1 MEASITF
8 KSVGKAIGRETL
20 LADLSF
26 GVEKGSTF
34 VLIGENGSGKSM
46 ILKLLVG
53 LIDKDTG
60 SVYIH
65 GQDISSR
72 NLETRSMCGY
82 MPQNINLDDDLT
94 IFDNIS
100 IHGQLHGLTSDEAKK
115 NTLHWAELLGFT
127 QFLKQSPYDQAFGLQ
142 RKILF
147 SRALVHDPKVLLLDE
162 PTTGMDPHSRSIVWN
177 ILDKLHYDKTIIFAT
192 QNFTEAERYANRIAI
207 LHEGNIKMDG
217 TLERLI
223 ETTHGLT
230 NYRLKFSKEPPQEF
244 MDQLEQFSR
253 ILRPRLQGLE
263 LEFYSRERQQ
273 FFKVLSLALE
283 HDLADLDTSICR
295 LRDLFIGLTEGG
307 LE

>member
-8 KSVGKAIGRETL
+8 KAVGKTIGKKIL

-34 VLIGENGSGKSM
+34 VLIGENGAGKSI

-53 LIDKDTG
+53 LIEKDTG

-72 NLETRSMCGY
+72 SLETRSMCGY

-100 IHGQLHGLTSDEAKK
+100 IYGQLHGLTSAEARK

-147 SRALVHDPKVLLLDE
+147 ARALVHNPDVLLLDE
-162 PTTGMDPHSRSIVWN
+162 PYRAMDALTKSIMHESLLEVYDRTRVTIFFITHDLEEAIFLGDRVIVMTTRPARTKKIVEVK
-177 ILDKLHYDKTIIFAT
+177 I
-192 QNFTEAERYANRIAI
+192 NRPR
-207 LHEGNIKMDG
+207 D
-217 TLERLI
+217 
-223 ETTHGLT
+223 
-230 NYRLKFSKEPPQEF
+230 YRLLSSEEF
-244 MDQLEQFSR
+244 R
-253 ILRPRLQGLE
+253 ILVQETKEAVHEEAVKAFEAGERE
-263 LEFYSRERQQ
+263 L
-273 FFKVLSLALE
+273 A
-283 HDLADLDTSICR
+283 
-295 LRDLFIGLTEGG
+295 
-307 LE
+307 

>member
-8 KSVGKAIGRETL
+8 KRVGKTVDKQTL

-26 GVEKGSTF
+26 GIEKESTF
-34 VLIGENGSGKSM
+34 VIIGENGSGKSM

-53 LIDKDTG
+53 LIQKDTG

-65 GQDISSR
+65 GQDISTRS
-72 NLETRSMCGY
+72 LETRSICGY
-82 MPQNINLDDDLT
+82 MPQTVNLDEDLT

-100 IHGQLHGLTSDEAKK
+100 IHGQLHGLTHVEANK
-115 NTLHWAELLGFT
+115 NTLHWADLLNISE
-127 QFLKQSPYDQAFGLQ
+127 FLNQYPSKLAYGLQ

-147 SRALVHDPKVLLLDE
+147 ARTLVHDPEVLLLDE
-162 PTTGMDPHSRSIVWN
+162 PTTGMDPHSRSAVWN
-177 ILDKLHYDKTIIFAT
+177 ILDRLHNKKTIIFVT
-192 QNFTEAERYANRIAI
+192 QNFTEAERYSDRIAI

-230 NYRLKFSKEPPQEF
+230 HYRLAFSKEPPLEF
-244 MDQLEQFSR
+244 MEQLEQYPR
-253 ILRPRLQGLE
+253 VLRPRLKGFE

-273 FFKVLSLALE
+273 FFKVLRLALD

>member
-8 KSVGKAIGRETL
+8 KAVGKAIGKKTL

-46 ILKLLVG
+46 VLKLLVG
-53 LIDKDTG
+53 LIEKDTG

-65 GQDISSR
+65 GQDISTRSS
-72 NLETRSMCGY
+72 ETRSICGY
-82 MPQNINLDDDLT
+82 MPQIINLDDELT
-94 IFDNIS
+94 VMENIS
-100 IHGQLHGLTSDEAKK
+100 IHGQLHGLSSAEAKK
-115 NTLHWAELLGFT
+115 STHHWAELLDLTPYLKHYPDKLAYGF
-127 QFLKQSPYDQAFGLQ
+127 Q
-142 RKILF
+142 RKVLF
-147 SRALVHDPKVLLLDE
+147 ARALVHNPKVLLLDE
-162 PTTGMDPHSRSIVWN
+162 PTTGMDPHSRSAVWN
-177 ILDKLHYDKTIIFAT
+177 VLDKLHYDKTIIFAT
-192 QNFTEAERYANRIAI
+192 QNFTEAERYADRIAI

-230 NYRLKFSKEPPQEF
+230 HYRLAFSEEPPPEF
-244 MDQLEQFSR
+244 MQKLEEWPR
-253 ILRPRLQGLE
+253 VLRPELKGRE

-273 FFKVLSLALE
+273 FFKVLRLALE
-283 HDLADLDTSICR
+283 HRLEDLDTSICR

>member
-8 KSVGKAIGRETL
+8 KRVGKTVGKQTL

-26 GVEKGSTF
+26 GIEKESTF
-34 VLIGENGSGKSM
+34 VIIGENGSGKSM

-53 LIDKDTG
+53 LIQKDTG

-65 GQDISSR
+65 GQDISTRS
-72 NLETRSMCGY
+72 LETRSICGY
-82 MPQNINLDDDLT
+82 MPQTVNLDEDLT

-100 IHGQLHGLTSDEAKK
+100 IHGQLHGLTHIEAKK
-115 NTLHWAELLGFT
+115 NTLHWADLLDISESLN
-127 QFLKQSPYDQAFGLQ
+127 QYPSKLAYGLQ

-147 SRALVHDPKVLLLDE
+147 ARTLVNDPEVLLLDE
-162 PTTGMDPHSRSIVWN
+162 PTTGMDPHSRSAVWN
-177 ILDKLHYDKTIIFAT
+177 ILDRLHNKKTIVFVT
-192 QNFTEAERYANRIAI
+192 QNFTEAERYSDRIAI

-230 NYRLKFSKEPPQEF
+230 HYRLAFSKEPPLEF
-244 MDQLEQFSR
+244 MKQLEQYPR
-253 ILRPRLQGLE
+253 VIRPRLKGLE
-263 LEFYSRERQQ
+263 LEFYSRERQE
-273 FFKVLSLALE
+273 FFKVLRLALD
-283 HDLADLDTSICR
+283 HDLADLDTSICH

>member
-8 KSVGKAIGRETL
+8 KAVGKTVDKKTL

-26 GVEKGSTF
+26 GIEKGSTF
-34 VLIGENGSGKSM
+34 VIIGKNGSGKSM

-53 LIDKDTG
+53 LIQKDTG

-65 GQDISSR
+65 GQDISTRS
-72 NLETRSMCGY
+72 LETRSICGY
-82 MPQNINLDDDLT
+82 MPQTVNLDEDLT

-100 IHGQLHGLTSDEAKK
+100 IHGQLHGLTHVEAKK
-115 NTLHWAELLGFT
+115 NTLHWADLLNFSESLNQYPGK
-127 QFLKQSPYDQAFGLQ
+127 LAYGVQ

-147 SRALVHDPKVLLLDE
+147 ARTLVHDPEVLLLDE
-162 PTTGMDPHSRSIVWN
+162 PSTGMDPHSRSTVWN
-177 ILDKLHYDKTIIFAT
+177 ILDRLHNKKTIIFVT
-192 QNFTEAERYANRIAI
+192 QNFTEAERYSDRIAI

-223 ETTHGLT
+223 ESTHGLT
-230 NYRLKFSKEPPQEF
+230 HYRLAFSKEPPLEF
-244 MDQLEQFSR
+244 MEELEKYPR
-253 ILRPRLQGLE
+253 VLRPRLMGLE
-263 LEFYSRERQQ
+263 LEFYSRERQE
-273 FFKVLSLALE
+273 FFKVLRIALDHE
-283 HDLADLDTSICR
+283 LADLDTSICR

>member
-8 KSVGKAIGRETL
+8 KTVGKTVGNRTL

-26 GVEKGSTF
+26 GIEKESTF
-34 VLIGENGSGKSM
+34 VIIGENGSGKSM
-46 ILKLLVG
+46 ILKMLVG
-53 LIDKDTG
+53 LIEKDTG

-65 GQDISSR
+65 GQDISTRS
-72 NLETRSMCGY
+72 LETRSLCGY
-82 MPQNINLDDDLT
+82 MPQTVNLDEDLT

-100 IHGQLHGLTSDEAKK
+100 IHGQLHGLTHVEAKK
-115 NTLHWAELLGFT
+115 NTLQWADLLNFSESLN
-127 QFLKQSPYDQAFGLQ
+127 QYPRKLAYGLQ

-147 SRALVHDPKVLLLDE
+147 ARTLVHDPEVLLLDE
-162 PTTGMDPHSRSIVWN
+162 PTTGMDPHSRSAVWN
-177 ILDKLHYDKTIIFAT
+177 ILDRLHNKKTIVFVT
-192 QNFTEAERYANRIAI
+192 QNFTEAERYSDRIAI

-230 NYRLKFSKEPPQEF
+230 HYRLAFSKEPPLEF
-244 MDQLEQFSR
+244 MKQLEQYPR
-253 ILRPRLQGLE
+253 VLRPRLKGLE

-273 FFKVLSLALE
+273 FFKVLRLALD

>member
-1 MEASITF
+1 
-8 KSVGKAIGRETL
+8 

-26 GVEKGSTF
+26 GIEKETTF
-34 VLIGENGSGKSM
+34 VIIGENGSGKSM

-53 LIDKDTG
+53 LIQKDTG

-65 GQDISSR
+65 GQDISTRS
-72 NLETRSMCGY
+72 LETRSICGY
-82 MPQNINLDDDLT
+82 MPQTVNLDENLT
-94 IFDNIS
+94 ILDNIS
-100 IHGQLHGLTSDEAKK
+100 IQGQLHGLTHSEAKK
-115 NTLHWAELLGFT
+115 NTSHWAELLNFSE
-127 QFLKQSPYDQAFGLQ
+127 FLNQYPNKLAYGLQ

-147 SRALVHDPKVLLLDE
+147 ARALVHDPEVLLLDE
-162 PTTGMDPHSRSIVWN
+162 PTTGMDPHSRSAVWN
-177 ILDKLHYDKTIIFAT
+177 ILDRLHNKKTIIFVT
-192 QNFTEAERYANRIAI
+192 QNFTEAERYSDRIAI

-230 NYRLKFSKEPPQEF
+230 RYRLAFSKEPPMEF
-244 MDQLEQFSR
+244 MEKLEQYPR
-253 ILRPRLQGLE
+253 VLRPRLKGLE

-273 FFKVLSLALE
+273 FFKVLRLALDHE
-283 HDLADLDTSICR
+283 LADLDTSICR

>member
-1 MEASITF
+1 LEASITF
-8 KSVGKAIGRETL
+8 KAVGKAIGKKIL

-34 VLIGENGSGKSM
+34 VIVGDNGSGKSL

-53 LIDKDTG
+53 LIEKDTG

-65 GQDISSR
+65 GQDTSTRSV
-72 NLETRSMCGY
+72 ETRSLCGY
-82 MPQNINLDDDLT
+82 MPQTANLDYDLT
-94 IFDNIS
+94 VFENIS
-100 IHGQLHGLTSDEAKK
+100 IHGQLHGLSSAEAKK
-115 NTLHWAELLGFT
+115 NTLHWADLLGFS
-127 QFLKQSPYDQAFGLQ
+127 QLLYQSIDKLAYGLL

-147 SRALVHDPKVLLLDE
+147 ARSLVHDPEVLLLDE
-162 PTTGMDPHSRSIVWN
+162 PTSGMDPNGRSAVWN
-177 ILDKLHYDKTIIFAT
+177 ILDKLHHNKTIIFAT
-192 QNFTEAERYANRIAI
+192 QDFTEAERYSDRIAI

-230 NYRLKFSKEPPQEF
+230 HYRLAFSKEPPSTF
-244 MDQLEQFSR
+244 MVQIEKFPR
-253 ILRPRLQGLE
+253 IIRPRLKGME

-273 FFKVLSLALE
+273 FFNVLRLALH
-283 HDLADLDTSICR
+283 HDLADFNTSICR

>member
-8 KSVGKAIGRETL
+8 KTVGKTVGKQTL

-26 GVEKGSTF
+26 GIEKESTF

-53 LIDKDTG
+53 LIQKDTG

-65 GQDISSR
+65 GQDISTRS
-72 NLETRSMCGY
+72 LETRSICGY
-82 MPQNINLDDDLT
+82 MPQTINLDEDLT
-94 IFDNIS
+94 IFDNIL
-100 IHGQLHGLTSDEAKK
+100 IHGQLHGLTNAEANK
-115 NTLHWAELLGFT
+115 NTLHWAELLNFSE
-127 QFLKQSPYDQAFGLQ
+127 FLNQYPSKLAYGLQ

-147 SRALVHDPKVLLLDE
+147 ARTLVHDPEVLLLDE
-162 PTTGMDPHSRSIVWN
+162 PTTGMDPHSRSAVWN
-177 ILDKLHYDKTIIFAT
+177 ILDRLHNKKTIIFVT
-192 QNFTEAERYANRIAI
+192 QNFTEAERYSDRIAI

-230 NYRLKFSKEPPQEF
+230 HYRLAFSKEPPLEF
-244 MDQLEQFSR
+244 MEKLEQYPR
-253 ILRPRLQGLE
+253 VLRPRLKGLE

-273 FFKVLSLALE
+273 FFKVLRLALD

>member
-8 KSVGKAIGRETL
+8 KSVGKRISGKTL

-34 VLIGENGSGKSM
+34 VIVGENGSGKSM

-53 LIDKDTG
+53 LIEKDRG

-65 GQDISSR
+65 GKDISNRS
-72 NLETRSMCGY
+72 LETRSLCGY
-82 MPQNINLDDDLT
+82 MPQNINLDEDLN
-94 IFDNIS
+94 IFENIA
-100 IHGQLHGLTSDEAKK
+100 IYGELHGLTSLEAEKS
-115 NTLHWAELLGFT
+115 TLHWSDMLGIT
-127 QFLKQSPYDQAFGLQ
+127 KFLYNSPYDQAFGVQ

-147 SRALVHDPKVLLLDE
+147 ARALVHNPAVLLLDE
-162 PTTGMDPHSRSIVWN
+162 PTTGMDPHSRASVWN
-177 ILDKLHYDKTIIFAT
+177 ILDKIHYNKTIIFAT
-192 QNFTEAERYANRIAI
+192 QNFTEAERYANRVAI

-217 TLERLI
+217 TLEKLI

-230 NYRLKFSKEPPQEF
+230 NYRLVFSEEPPREF
-244 MDQLEQFSR
+244 MDKLEKF
-253 ILRPRLQGLE
+253 PRVLKPVLKGLE
-263 LEFYSRERQQ
+263 LEFYSHERLQ
-273 FFKVLSLALE
+273 FFKVLKLALE
-283 HDLADLDTSICR
+283 NNLSDFDTSICR

>member
-8 KSVGKAIGRETL
+8 KAVGKAIGKKTL

-34 VLIGENGSGKSM
+34 VILGENGSGKSI
-46 ILKLLVG
+46 ILKLLIG
-53 LIDKDTG
+53 LIEKDTG

-65 GQDISSR
+65 GQDISTRS
-72 NLETRSMCGY
+72 LETRSLCGY
-82 MPQNINLDDDLT
+82 MPQNINLDEDLT
-94 IFDNIS
+94 IFDNIF
-100 IHGQLHGLTSDEAKK
+100 IHGQLHGLTSAEAKK
-115 NTLHWAELLGFT
+115 NTLHWEGLLGFT
-127 QFLKQSPYDQAFGLQ
+127 QCLKQSPYNQAFGLQ

-147 SRALVHDPKVLLLDE
+147 ARALVHDPEVLLLDE
-162 PTTGMDPHSRSIVWN
+162 PTTGMDPHRRSTVWN

-192 QNFTEAERYANRIAI
+192 QNFTEAERYADRIAI

-230 NYRLKFSKEPPQEF
+230 NYRLAFTKEPPKEF
-244 MDQLEQFSR
+244 MVQLEQFPR
-253 ILRPRLQGLE
+253 VLRPKLKGLE

-273 FFKVLSLALE
+273 FFNVLRLALE
-283 HDLADLDTSICR
+283 YNLSDLDTSICR

>member
-8 KSVGKAIGRETL
+8 KAVGKALGKKTL

-34 VLIGENGSGKSM
+34 VLVGENGSGKSM

-53 LIDKDTG
+53 LIEKDTG

-65 GQDISSR
+65 GKDISSR
-72 NLETRSMCGY
+72 SIETRSLCGF
-82 MPQNINLDDDLT
+82 MPQAVNLDDDLNVS
-94 IFDNIS
+94 DNIS
-100 IHGQLHGLTSDEAKK
+100 IHGQLHGLSSAEAKK
-115 NTLHWAELLGFT
+115 NTLHWADLLGLT
-127 QFLKQSPYDQAFGLQ
+127 PFLKHPVDKLAYGLQ

-147 SRALVHDPKVLLLDE
+147 ARALVHDPEVLLLDE
-162 PTTGMDPHSRSIVWN
+162 PTTGLDPHSRTTVWN
-177 ILDKLHYDKTIIFAT
+177 ILDKLHHNKTIIFAT
-192 QNFTEAERYANRIAI
+192 QNFTEAERYSDRIAI

-230 NYRLKFSKEPPQEF
+230 YYRLAFSKEPPTEF
-244 MDQLEQFSR
+244 MKHLEEYPR
-253 ILRPRLQGLE
+253 VLRPRLKGLE

-273 FFKVLSLALE
+273 FFKVLRLALDY
-283 HDLADLDTSICR
+283 DLADLDTSICR

>member
-1 MEASITF
+1 LEASVTF
-8 KSVGKAIGRETL
+8 KAVGKAIGNKTL

-34 VLIGENGSGKSM
+34 VLIGENGSGKSL

-53 LIDKDTG
+53 LIEKDTG

-65 GQDISSR
+65 GQDINTRS
-72 NLETRSMCGY
+72 LETRSLCGY
-82 MPQNINLDDDLT
+82 MPQIVNLDEDLN

-100 IHGQLHGLTSDEAKK
+100 IYGQLHGLSNDEANK
-115 NTLHWAELLGFT
+115 NTLHWIELLGFT
-127 QFLKQSPYDQAFGLQ
+127 QFLNHPIKDLPYGIK

-147 SRALVHDPKVLLLDE
+147 ARALVHDPPVLLLDE
-162 PTTGMDPHSRSIVWN
+162 PTTGMDPHSRSAVWN
-177 ILDKLHYDKTIIFAT
+177 ILDKLHHSKTIIFAT
-192 QNFTEAERYANRIAI
+192 QNFTEAERYSDRIAI

-230 NYRLKFSKEPPQEF
+230 HYRLAFSKEPPPEF
-244 MDQLEQFSR
+244 MRHLEEYPR
-253 ILRPRLQGLE
+253 VLRPKLKGLE

-273 FFKVLSLALE
+273 FFKVLRMALD
-283 HDLADLDTSICR
+283 HDLSDLDTSICR

-307 LE
+307 FE

>member
-8 KSVGKAIGRETL
+8 KAVGKAIGKKIL

-53 LIDKDTG
+53 LIEKDTG
-60 SVYIH
+60 SVYIQ
-65 GQDISSR
+65 GKDISTRSI
-72 NLETRSMCGY
+72 ETRSLCGF
-82 MPQNINLDDDLT
+82 MPQAVNLDDDLNV
-94 IFDNIS
+94 FDNVS
-100 IHGQLHGLTSDEAKK
+100 IHGQLHGLSAAEAKK
-115 NTLHWAELLGFT
+115 NTLHWAELLAFT
-127 QFLKQSPYDQAFGLQ
+127 PFLKQPVDRLSYGLQ

-147 SRALVHDPKVLLLDE
+147 ARALVHNPDVLLLDE
-162 PTTGMDPHSRSIVWN
+162 PTTGMDPHSRSTVWN
-177 ILDKLHYDKTIIFAT
+177 ILDKLHHNKTIIFAT
-192 QNFTEAERYANRIAI
+192 QNFTEAERYSDRIAI

-230 NYRLKFSKEPPQEF
+230 HFRLAFSKEPPTEF
-244 MDQLEQFSR
+244 MKQLEEYPR
-253 ILRPRLQGLE
+253 VLRPRLKGLE

-273 FFKVLSLALE
+273 FFKVLRLALD

>member
-8 KSVGKAIGRETL
+8 KAVGKTINKEIL

-26 GVEKGSTF
+26 GIEKGSTF
-34 VLIGENGSGKSM
+34 VIIGKNGSGKSM

-53 LIDKDTG
+53 LIQKDTG
-60 SVYIH
+60 TVYIH
-65 GQDISSR
+65 GQNISTRS
-72 NLETRSMCGY
+72 LETRSICGY

-100 IHGQLHGLTSDEAKK
+100 IHGQLHGLNHSEAKK
-115 NTLHWAELLGFT
+115 NTLHWADHLDFS
-127 QFLKQSPYDQAFGLQ
+127 QFLDESPRKLAFGLQ

-147 SRALVHDPKVLLLDE
+147 ARTLVHDPEVLLLDE
-162 PTTGMDPHSRSIVWN
+162 PTTGMDPHSRSCVWN
-177 ILDKLHYDKTIIFAT
+177 ILDRLHHKKTIIFVT
-192 QNFTEAERYANRIAI
+192 QNFTEAERYSDRIAI

-230 NYRLKFSKEPPQEF
+230 HYRLAFSKEPPLDFLDKLKQYP
-244 MDQLEQFSR
+244 R
-253 ILRPRLQGLE
+253 VLRPRLKGLE
-263 LEFYSRERQQ
+263 LDFYSRERQQ
-273 FFKVLSLALE
+273 FFKVLRLALE
-283 HDLADLDTSICR
+283 YDLADLDTSICR

>member
-8 KSVGKAIGRETL
+8 KKVGKTVGNRTL

-26 GVEKGSTF
+26 GIEKESTF
-34 VLIGENGSGKSM
+34 VIIGENGSGKSM

-53 LIDKDTG
+53 LIQKDTG

-65 GQDISSR
+65 GQDISTRS
-72 NLETRSMCGY
+72 LETRSICGY
-82 MPQNINLDDDLT
+82 MPQTVNLDEDLT

-100 IHGQLHGLTSDEAKK
+100 IHGQLHGLTHAEANK
-115 NTLHWAELLGFT
+115 NTLHWADLLNFSESLY
-127 QFLKQSPYDQAFGLQ
+127 QYPSKLAYGLQ

-147 SRALVHDPKVLLLDE
+147 ARTLVHDPEVLLLDE
-162 PTTGMDPHSRSIVWN
+162 PTTGMDPHSRSAVWN
-177 ILDKLHYDKTIIFAT
+177 ILDRLHNKKTIIFVT
-192 QNFTEAERYANRIAI
+192 QNFTEAERYSDRIAI

-230 NYRLKFSKEPPQEF
+230 HYRLAFSKEPPLEF
-244 MDQLEQFSR
+244 MEQLEQYPR
-253 ILRPRLQGLE
+253 VLRPRLKGLE

-273 FFKVLSLALE
+273 FFKVLRLALDY
-283 HDLADLDTSICR
+283 DLADLDTSICR

>member
-8 KSVGKAIGRETL
+8 KAVGKAIGKKIL

-34 VLIGENGSGKSM
+34 VLIGKNGSGKSI

-53 LIDKDTG
+53 LIEKDTG
-60 SVYIH
+60 SVYIQ
-65 GQDISSR
+65 GKDISTRSM
-72 NLETRSMCGY
+72 ETRSLCGF
-82 MPQNINLDDDLT
+82 MPQTVNLDDDLNV
-94 IFDNIS
+94 FDNVS
-100 IHGQLHGLTSDEAKK
+100 IHGQLHGLSAAEAKK
-115 NTLHWAELLGFT
+115 NTLYWGELLGFT
-127 QFLKQSPYDQAFGLQ
+127 PYMKQPVDNLSYGLQ

-147 SRALVHDPKVLLLDE
+147 SRALVHNPDVLLLDE
-162 PTTGMDPHSRSIVWN
+162 PTTGMDPHSRSTVWN
-177 ILDKLHYDKTIIFAT
+177 ILDKLHHNKTIIFAT
-192 QNFTEAERYANRIAI
+192 QNFTEAERYSDRIAI

-230 NYRLKFSKEPPQEF
+230 HYRLAFSKEPPTEF
-244 MDQLEQFSR
+244 MKQLEELPR
-253 ILRPRLQGLE
+253 VIRPRLKGLE

-273 FFKVLSLALE
+273 FFKVLHLALD
-283 HDLADLDTSICR
+283 HDLADLDTSMCR

>member
-8 KSVGKAIGRETL
+8 KAVGKTINKKIL

-26 GVEKGSTF
+26 GIEKGSTF
-34 VLIGENGSGKSM
+34 VIIGKNGSGKSM

-53 LIDKDTG
+53 LIQKDTG

-65 GQDISSR
+65 GQDISTRS
-72 NLETRSMCGY
+72 LETRSICGY

-94 IFDNIS
+94 IFENIL
-100 IHGQLHGLTSDEAKK
+100 IHGQLHGLTYAEAKK
-115 NTLHWAELLGFT
+115 NTLHWADLLDFS
-127 QFLKQSPYDQAFGLQ
+127 QFLNESPSKLAFGLE

-147 SRALVHDPKVLLLDE
+147 ARTLVHDPEVLLLDE
-162 PTTGMDPHSRSIVWN
+162 PTTGMDPHSRSCIWN
-177 ILDKLHYDKTIIFAT
+177 ILDRLHHKKTIIFVT
-192 QNFTEAERYANRIAI
+192 QNFTEAERYSDRIAI

-230 NYRLKFSKEPPQEF
+230 HYRLAFSKEPPLDF
-244 MDQLEQFSR
+244 LDKLKKYPR
-253 ILRPRLQGLE
+253 VLRPRLKGLE

-273 FFKVLSLALE
+273 FFKVLRLALDY
-283 HDLADLDTSICR
+283 DLADLDTSICR